1 MKKTSFKKVLT
12 GALILLTCVLLLSS
26 SVFAAVP
33 QPYFSFSGTW
43 SYDANSYALTLLIT
57 SIGTVRYT
65 DGTFDSISNP
75 DTIRGGKF
83 ILGADNGS
91 GGGVIY
97 NGGANSLDFGS
108 SVGGTGSMNLTVF
121 EGATNYI
128 SNATMSDFIVTKDGF
143 GTRLNPNYDANHIG
157 DISANN
163 SVGSKFLNEVYAQS
177 NSVGNFYMGFT
188 CSTGNCVNNNF
199 TGSASGTLSGGK
211 LSITPEPLSS
221 ILFVVGGATLAARRY
236 WRRKKT

>member
-1 MKKTSFKKVLT
+1 VLT

-26 SVFAAVP
+26 NAFAAVP

-43 SYDANSYALTLLIT
+43 NYNATSYELILLIT

-65 DGTFDSISNP
+65 NGTFDSISNP

-91 GGGVIY
+91 GGGIIY
-97 NGGANSLDFGS
+97 NGGDNSLDFGS
-108 SVGGTGSMNLTVF
+108 SVSGTGSMNLTVF

-128 SNATMSDFIVTKDGF
+128 SNATMFDFIVTKDGF
-143 GTRLNPNYDANHIG
+143 GTRLNFNYDANHIG
-157 DISANN
+157 NISANN
-163 SVGSKFLNEVYAQS
+163 SVGSRFLNEVYAQS
-177 NSVGNFYMGFT
+177 NSVGNLYMTFT
-188 CSTGNCVNNNF
+188 CSTGDCANNDF
-199 TGSASGTLSGGK
+199 TGSASGTLTGGK
-211 LSITPEPLSS
+211 LSITPEPVSS

-236 WRRKKT
+236 RKRKKT